1 MSLDKYEPSE
11 ISRVE
16 VVAHAKIRSFVVME
30 CVLIDVNGRPFDLK
44 YVKSSELKEQG
55 VIKRH
60 DATQKAERWLNT
72 DIGKEWITHSKDYKD
87 ELHERIKALE
97 NKYSGRDALQ

>member
-11 ISRVE
+11 ISRVQ
-16 VVAHAKIRSFVVME
+16 VLAYAKFHSFAIME
-30 CVLIDVNGRPFDLK
+30 CVLVDINGHAIDLK
-44 YVKSSELKEQG
+44 YINSSELKQKG

-72 DIGKEWITHSKDYKD
+72 DIGKEWIIHSKDYKD
-87 ELHERIKALE
+87 ELHAKIKALE

>member
-1 MSLDKYEPSE
+1 MSLDKYEPSD

-30 CVLIDVNGRPFDLK
+30 CVLVDINGHAIDLK
-44 YVKSSELKEQG
+44 YIKSSELKEKG

-72 DIGKEWITHSKDYKD
+72 QEGREWVFHAIDYKS
-87 ELHERIKALE
+87 ELLKKIKDMYA
-97 NKYSGRDALQ
+97 